1 MVTIYYGGGE
11 DSEFFQ
17 VGGAVVST
25 LAGSFRSTYARC
37 SLEAPAT
44 SGIKGTYW
52 QNTLGFIGSPSTFWF
67 SARLAAN
74 VTTAATL
81 NYQLVNFIDGSW
93 LPRLRLT
100 FTTNTFP
107 STITVQKVNT
117 AGTTTNLANTL
128 VAWGFQPSGTSIADK
143 LDIQFVNAVS
153 GSVDI
158 YYNLAHVYSYTGD
171 TTTETTT
178 IAGVQLS
185 TGSGSMSSFWSEIVV
200 GDTDTRSYN
209 LQTLAPVANGN
220 THNFDTGSPAASNVN
235 EITLNDATLD
245 GSTTNG
251 QIDQYTIPTIASG
264 TYTIV
269 SIGVSAR
276 MQKGATGPS
285 KMDLGVRSG
294 GSDFWSSDQVLTTA
308 WADYQNWWAT
318 DPNTSGTWASLPSN
332 IGLKSVT

>member
-1 MVTIYYGGGE
+1 MVTIYFGGGE
-11 DSEFFQ
+11 DSELFQ
-17 VGGAVVST
+17 VGGALVAT
-25 LAGSFRSTYARC
+25 TANTFRSTYARC
-37 SLEAPAT
+37 SLEAVT
-44 SGIKGTYW
+44 SSSPKADYW
-52 QNTLGFIGSPSTFWF
+52 QNNLGFAGSPTSFWF
-67 SARLAAN
+67 SARLAAP
-74 VTTAATL
+74 TSAAAASAQLL
-81 NYQLVNFIDGSW
+81 NFVDGSNY
-93 LPRLRLT
+93 PRLRLL
-100 FTTNTFP
+100 FTTTTFP
-107 STITVQKVNT
+107 STLTVQKVNT
-117 AGTTTNLANTL
+117 AGTGTTLANTL
-128 VAWGFQPSGTSIADK
+128 IAWGFNPSGTNIPDK

-158 YYNLAHVYSYTGD
+158 YYNLQHVFSYTGD

-185 TGSGSMSSFWSEIVV
+185 MSGGGVGCYWSEIVV

-235 EITLNDATLD
+235 EITLSDATLD

-251 QIDQYTIPTIASG
+251 QIDQYTIPAIAAG
-264 TYTIV
+264 TYSIV

-285 KMDLGVRSG
+285 KMDLGVRSSG
-294 GSDFWSSDQVLTTA
+294 TDYWSSDQTLTVA
-308 WADYQNWWAT
+308 WATYQNWWAT
-318 DPNTSGTWASLPSN
+318 DPAGGGWSGLPTN